1 MVSTIASNPLK
12 KGLKS
17 TLGEKMKNLLVSA
30 ILGAMCVSGL
40 SAMDLKGMIEGIDD
54 SSKTI
59 QVNGNTIKVMPY
71 TKIKQES
78 CGIGWDSAKKFV
90 DLKKGDFIKVD
101 LSKNSQKMVAEKIK
115 IKCVKNPAY

>member
-1 MVSTIASNPLK
+1 
-12 KGLKS
+12 
-17 TLGEKMKNLLVSA
+17 MKNLLVSA